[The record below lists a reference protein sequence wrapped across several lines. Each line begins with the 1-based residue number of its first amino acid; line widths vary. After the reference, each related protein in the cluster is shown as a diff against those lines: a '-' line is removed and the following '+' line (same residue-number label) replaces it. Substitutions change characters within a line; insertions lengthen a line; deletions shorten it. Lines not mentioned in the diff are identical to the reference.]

1 MFNYEGI
8 PGEGKCLRRGKVFE
22 ERRSVWGEGKC
33 LRRGEVFEE
42 RGSVQGAGKCL
53 RSREE
58 SQWWPYTD
66 LALGPTVTLH

>member
-8 PGEGKCLRRGKVFE
+8 PREGKCLRRGKVFE

-42 RGSVQGAGKCL
+42 RGSV
-53 RSREE
+53 
-58 SQWWPYTD
+58 
-66 LALGPTVTLH
+66 